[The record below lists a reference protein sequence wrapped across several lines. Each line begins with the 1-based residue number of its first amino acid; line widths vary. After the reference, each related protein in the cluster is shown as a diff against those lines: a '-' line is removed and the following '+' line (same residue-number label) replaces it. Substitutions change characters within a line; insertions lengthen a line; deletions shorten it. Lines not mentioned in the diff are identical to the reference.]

1 MKFIVFGLG
10 NFGASL
16 ASKLVKLGHEVIGVD
31 HRHETT
37 EKWKDHITH
46 VVTLDASSPEAM
58 GTLPL
63 KDVEAVIV
71 AIGETPGIGIMVAAL
86 LRQLGVKRIISRVIT
101 PLQRTVLETMGIE
114 EFADPE
120 SDSAERMAYRLDLK
134 GVVTS
139 YKITDDY
146 RLIEVSVPA
155 AFVGS
160 KVSDIDFPGEYSI
173 LLVTMIRTI
182 EEKNIFGVVHPVR
195 QAMGLVGKDTIMNKE
210 DSLLLFGEIGKLER
224 FIEY

>member
-16 ASKLVKLGHEVIGVD
+16 ANKLVNLGHEVIGVD
-31 HRHETT
+31 HKYETT
-37 EKWKDHITH
+37 EKWKDQLTH
-46 VVTLDASSPEAM
+46 AITLDAANPEAM
-58 GTLPL
+58 RTLPL

-86 LRQLGVKRIISRVIT
+86 LKQMGVKRIISRVIT
-101 PLQRTVLETMGIE
+101 PLQRTVLETMNIN

-120 SDSAERMAYRLDLK
+120 SDSAERLAYQLDLK
-134 GVVTS
+134 GVVNS
-139 YKITDDY
+139 HKVTDKY
-146 RLIEVSVPA
+146 GLIEVEVPN

-160 KVSDIDFPGEYSI
+160 QVSEIDFQEKYEIS
-173 LLVTMIRTI
+173 LVTIIRLT
-182 EEKNIFGVVHPVR
+182 EEKNIFNVVHRTR
-195 QAMGLVGKDTIMNKE
+195 QSVGLIPKDFVLKKE
-210 DSLLLFGEIGKLER
+210 DTLLLFGEIKKLER